1 MKERIMNLVV
11 DVGNTRIKYAFFKG
25 KRLVEM
31 KCGVEE
37 LVRDMM
43 RYKERGEHIRLLL
56 SGSGSIS
63 ESMRE
68 GLTGL
73 ANESVEA
80 SSGMP
85 LPLPVGYATPETLG
99 IDRVAV
105 CLGALQLFPG
115 RPLLVVDS
123 GTCVTF
129 NYVNAEGVFVGGNIS
144 PGIGMRFRGLHDF
157 TARLPLVEPDMPYG
171 GVGRTTREAILN
183 GVLDGML
190 FEIEGYVNRF
200 RSAEKRGVVAVTGG
214 GSAFLEGKLPEKVRF
229 CPTLGVF
236 GLNEILEFAK
246 KS

>member
-25 KRLVEM
+25 NRLVEM

-43 RYKERGEHIRLLL
+43 QYKERGEHIRLLL

-63 ESMRE
+63 ESMRD

-73 ANESVEA
+73 ADESVEA

-115 RPLLVVDS
+115 RPLLV
-123 GTCVTF
+123 
-129 NYVNAEGVFVGGNIS
+129 
-144 PGIGMRFRGLHDF
+144 
-157 TARLPLVEPDMPYG
+157 
-171 GVGRTTREAILN
+171 
-183 GVLDGML
+183 LDLTSFKIIM
-190 FEIEGYVNRF
+190 V
-200 RSAEKRGVVAVTGG
+200 
-214 GSAFLEGKLPEKVRF
+214 
-229 CPTLGVF
+229 
-236 GLNEILEFAK
+236 
-246 KS
+246 